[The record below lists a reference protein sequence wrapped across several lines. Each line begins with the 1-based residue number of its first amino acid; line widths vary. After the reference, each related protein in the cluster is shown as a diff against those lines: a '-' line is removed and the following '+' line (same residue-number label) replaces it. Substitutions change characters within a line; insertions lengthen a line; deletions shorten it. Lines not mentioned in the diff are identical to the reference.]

1 MATAQTRDYAAV
13 WITRTTAA
21 LVGRTITAVRYLS
34 TEEASDLGWYGRCVV
49 LTLDDGTQIYPAADD
64 EGNNAGALF
73 TTLADL
79 DTIPVVP
86 T

>member
-1 MATAQTRDYAAV
+1 M
-13 WITRTTAA
+13 WITRTAAA

-34 TEEASDLGWYGRCVV
+34 TEEANDLDWSSRCVV
-49 LTLDDGTQIYPAADD
+49 LTLDDGTQLYPAADD

>member
-1 MATAQTRDYAAV
+1 M
-13 WITRTTAA
+13 
-21 LVGRTITAVRYLS
+21 
-34 TEEASDLGWYGRCVV
+34 
-49 LTLDDGTQIYPAADD
+49 PAATPPPTD

>member
-1 MATAQTRDYAAV
+1 
-13 WITRTTAA
+13 
-21 LVGRTITAVRYLS
+21 
-34 TEEASDLGWYGRCVV
+34 VV
-49 LTLDDGTQIYPAADD
+49 LTLDDGTQLYPAADD

>member
-1 MATAQTRDYAAV
+1 MATTATRDYAAV
-13 WITRTTAA
+13 WITRTASA

-34 TEEASDLGWYGRCVV
+34 TEEANDLGWYSRCVV
-49 LTLDDGTQIYPAADD
+49 LILDDGTQLYPAADD

-79 DTIPVVP
+79 DIIPVVP